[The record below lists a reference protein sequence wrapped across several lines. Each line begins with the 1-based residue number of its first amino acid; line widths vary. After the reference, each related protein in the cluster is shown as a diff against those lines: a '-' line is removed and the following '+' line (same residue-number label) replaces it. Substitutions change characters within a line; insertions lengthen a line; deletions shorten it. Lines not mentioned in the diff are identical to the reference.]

1 MLNIFNW
8 FIPSG
13 LPFKNIYYTLDA
25 YGASIYI
32 AHHLERMT
40 NNMGQTFE
48 KEKHFHV
55 HTTLEPFSSTTLF
68 LNNYVRYIN

>member
-1 MLNIFNW
+1 LL
-8 FIPSG
+8 IPNQ
-13 LPFKNIYYTLDA
+13 LAFKNVSYVLDA

-32 AHHLERMT
+32 VHHFEKKA

-55 HTTLEPFSSTTLF
+55 HTTLEPFSS
-68 LNNYVRYIN
+68 NNIIHK